1 MTFGWAAPTLFHDS
15 MQTMVRRSGA
25 PAKEHHHCL
34 KTTWRVL
41 ARKAVREWGS
51 CEGAPATNMMLSKV
65 GAAIPQAPAGSV
77 LCNVA
82 NCGVNLPIT
91 AATCGRLWQKHAL
104 NQRLNYNHPT
114 RSTVLCKGYRNPNA
128 RRPAPIYPAFRTSQ
142 STTIVT
148 IDFNAAHSPQTS
160 LPDSSSYHP
169 ALVDAPKPGSCGT
182 CSPHSHPNHH
192 SLLMAQ
198 EYEP

>member
-1 MTFGWAAPTLFHDS
+1 MAYTFSLQVVLIHTFDEENRSSTPWIRWRWGSRGCYFMH
-15 MQTMVRRSGA
+15 RRSWQILRSREGDTALGGNGA
-25 PAKEHHHCL
+25 ISAI
-34 KTTWRVL
+34 
-41 ARKAVREWGS
+41 S
-51 CEGAPATNMMLSKV
+51 EGAPATNMMLSKV

-128 RRPAPIYPAFRTSQ
+128 RRPAPIYPASAPVNPQLSQ
-142 STTIVT
+142 
-148 IDFNAAHSPQTS
+148 
-160 LPDSSSYHP
+160 
-169 ALVDAPKPGSCGT
+169 
-182 CSPHSHPNHH
+182 
-192 SLLMAQ
+192 
-198 EYEP
+198 